1 MNAKFIT
8 ILKEG
13 KVYNVNKND
22 FLSLFYSKTIP
33 KFYKSND
40 CSKELNAFSNSLCT
54 LTSIQIY
61 NDDVIRLIL
70 RNNSLYSNDH
80 IILYDDCICRS
91 IIYSFKFL
99 CNN

>member
-33 KFYKSND
+33 EFYK
-40 CSKELNAFSNSLCT
+40 K
-54 LTSIQIY
+54 
-61 NDDVIRLIL
+61 
-70 RNNSLYSNDH
+70 
-80 IILYDDCICRS
+80 
-91 IIYSFKFL
+91 
-99 CNN
+99 CN